1 MQARHADLL
10 LRVMLAAAGGYAFAN
25 VVVIAALRSVPL
37 APAEAVMWA
46 LLSSFLL
53 HALAA
58 LWVFAASSPWRACWT
73 LLLPTLVLGAWL
85 WPLGGA
91 SPL

>member
-1 MQARHADLL
+1 MQARHTDLL

-25 VVVIAALRSVPL
+25 VLVIVAVRTLPL
-37 APAEAVMWA
+37 PPAEAVMWA
-46 LLSSFLL
+46 LLCSFPL

-58 LWVFAASSPWRACWT
+58 LWVFAASSLWRVCWT

-91 SPL
+91 SPV